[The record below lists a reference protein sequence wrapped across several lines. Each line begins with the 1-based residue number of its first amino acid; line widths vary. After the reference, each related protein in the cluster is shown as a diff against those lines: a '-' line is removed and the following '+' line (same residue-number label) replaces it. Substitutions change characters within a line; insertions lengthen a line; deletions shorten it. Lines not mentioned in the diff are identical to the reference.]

1 MKFLVMH
8 IMEIL
13 VEPCVFQWL
22 AVQLLA
28 WRDGPQVKILP
39 PIPLSQNK
47 NIDVK
52 TSSRMVKRWND
63 VGEDIKF
70 WQYTNQVTLFSQIF
84 CVYKMAMPIIIIT
97 ESIPRFCVARGKKR
111 CNFGIVKLTIM
122 HVCSWIILLFPVLQL
137 IGHHDQLMWQAWLFS
152 DIKWNPLCIYGM
164 SELIIALF
172 SLDTHIDL
180 IQCVTV

>member
-1 MKFLVMH
+1 MMH

-39 PIPLSQNK
+39 SIPLFENI

-52 TSSRMVKRWND
+52 TSSRMVKGWND

-84 CVYKMAMPIIIIT
+84 CVYKMAVPMPIIIIT

-111 CNFGIVKLTIM
+111 CNLGLSSLRLR
-122 HVCSWIILLFPVLQL
+122 VCVAELFCCFQ
-137 IGHHDQLMWQAWLFS
+137 FC
-152 DIKWNPLCIYGM
+152 N
-164 SELIIALF
+164 
-172 SLDTHIDL
+172 
-180 IQCVTV
+180 